1 MKKEEIERHIN
12 TLSNTYDNCYFL
24 NSTNKE
30 GRRKTSEEIKKCK
43 RYIISSLGL
52 LSIITAR
59 CETTYQEEI
68 ILHDFFSKDY
78 FLINLG
84 EYISKLKILYHNV

>member
-24 NSTNKE
+24 NSTTKE

-43 RYIISSLGL
+43 RYMISNLGL
-52 LSIITAR
+52 LSFIIER
-59 CETTYQEEI
+59 CETNYQEEI
-68 ILHDFFSKDY
+68 ILLDFFSKDY
-78 FLINLG
+78 FLNNLG
-84 EYISKLKILYHNV
+84 EYISKLKILYNQA